1 MRNEFIGLRLVDVLR
16 EIRGCVNG
24 LDCDLQVQLDVF
36 DEQRASDEAHS
47 DGGLPHG
54 VDLTS
59 HLDVFY
65 AIYNQVLDT
74 PQEIPFL
81 NILQHLLRIDPKEPI
96 SDVVWDTAE
105 RLAHRATL
113 LESKEGAARLLAGPN
128 PPGFKDTP
136 LH

>member
-1 MRNEFIGLRLVDVLR
+1 MVEELRGADRLSDDEYKTVLLAFINCLIISTPELKDRNRVRNEFIGLRLVDVLR
-16 EIRGCVNG
+16 EIRATSGGNGNG

-65 AIYNQVLDT
+65 AIYNQGHM
-74 PQEIPFL
+74 P
-81 NILQHLLRIDPKEPI
+81 
-96 SDVVWDTAE
+96 SDRD
-105 RLAHRATL
+105 H
-113 LESKEGAARLLAGPN
+113 
-128 PPGFKDTP
+128 
-136 LH
+136 

>member
-47 DGGLPHG
+47 DGHGLPAHG

-65 AIYNQVLDT
+65 AIYNQG
-74 PQEIPFL
+74 
-81 NILQHLLRIDPKEPI
+81 
-96 SDVVWDTAE
+96 
-105 RLAHRATL
+105 RLPSRDH
-113 LESKEGAARLLAGPN
+113 
-128 PPGFKDTP
+128 
-136 LH
+136 

>member
-16 EIRGCVNG
+16 EIRATSGGNG

-65 AIYNQVLDT
+65 AIYNQG
-74 PQEIPFL
+74 
-81 NILQHLLRIDPKEPI
+81 
-96 SDVVWDTAE
+96 
-105 RLAHRATL
+105 RLPSRDH
-113 LESKEGAARLLAGPN
+113 
-128 PPGFKDTP
+128 
-136 LH
+136 

>member
-1 MRNEFIGLRLVDVLR
+1 MVEELRGADRLSDDEYKTVLLAFINCLIISTPELKDRNRVRNEFIGLRLVDVLR
-16 EIRGCVNG
+16 EIRGCDGGG

-65 AIYNQVLDT
+65 AIYNQGRLPSRDHFHVLV
-74 PQEIPFL
+74 QKSAVL
-81 NILQHLLRIDPKEPI
+81 K
-96 SDVVWDTAE
+96 
-105 RLAHRATL
+105 
-113 LESKEGAARLLAGPN
+113 
-128 PPGFKDTP
+128 
-136 LH
+136 